1 MEFYLDDGINC
12 EGVRPTVVSIT
23 PRKYFKPLNPRI
35 EEDILWN
42 LYNLVEI
49 KQHYDDFNLYDLQIG
64 GQTFFVMDVSTGE
77 VKKEH
82 SLTSFE
88 VRRLAQA
95 KYRGGIIGEGKYERP
110 AIFPRDENKNFKIKT
125 DLHAH
130 LSAILSGKDL
140 IEIGKEYNI
149 FYPMKLAQSIGLNI
163 NNLIPDENGNLKL
176 NDILKCEPENG
187 ETADAKP
194 SNEDILTDSLEICPY
209 TNETFNRMEEIYTA
223 RSPFSKNKDILE
235 PILWKIAEK
244 YVECGVEYAELSSTE
259 VIKDVEFLSK
269 MHEILPKI
277 EEFWSR
283 KGKTISIR
291 FLAAIARDSI
301 EQKKD
306 DEIDILEEI
315 AKSPY
320 VVGCDFLGHE
330 SNPTSDIA
338 PQIKEITRWSIE
350 NDPDFTIR
358 VHAGETDI
366 FNNVEDTLKL
376 IKETY
381 EEVKQQKPDAILPP
395 VRIGHAVYKVK
406 TEEVDKLAQELNV
419 VFECNAT
426 SNYGLNNI
434 SDYNSPLKKN
444 IDKGI
449 PTVIGTD
456 GFGLY
461 GTSPINEVVIAKGR
475 GIKDFSLVSRTEQ
488 SIIDRSMSRFKEK
501 KEAFDNALAEQME
514 KHHSGNISSVFH
526 VKYRNGEPQ
535 YIGTKKEAIDNDN
548 RDYKKDISE
557 FLELVFRLGGANIL
571 RTPEQRAE
579 FEKKIEGKTPIMIVN
594 NALRTNSE
602 NLPEESPQIR
612 EIVKHL
618 IVNADPNK
626 SFFVI
631 GGIKCGAERFL
642 MHCLREVKDLK
653 KFDVLSFVTEQAITT
668 EKAKIE
674 PKVITDVIMVENRS
688 PNILSSN
695 FLLPKEMGDFMKEHK
710 GIMLALGGS
719 AVVAD
724 IVQYAFNVGNIDT
737 YLSSEIKG
745 TARNKTRQYDDFTR
759 NIKNKNGGTIYSFAS
774 VDELKDLIKKN
785 NPEIF
790 IPDSRKFKYR
800 VSRKSEME
808 H

>member
-1 MEFYLDDGINC
+1 MKFYLDDAKNIEIDINC
-12 EGVRPTVVSIT
+12 EGIRPTVTSIT
-23 PRKYFKPLNPRI
+23 PRDYFKPLNPRI
-35 EEDILWN
+35 KENILWN
-42 LYNLVEI
+42 LYNIVEI
-49 KQHYDDFNLYDLQIG
+49 KQHYDDFNLYDVQVG
-64 GQTFFVMDVSTGE
+64 GQKFFEINPATGE

-95 KYRGGIIGEGKYERP
+95 KYRDGIIMLGNEKYQRP
-110 AIFPRDENKNFKIKT
+110 AVFPRDESKDFKIKT

-140 IEIGKEYNI
+140 IEIGQEYNI
-149 FYPMKLAQSIGLNI
+149 SYPVKLAKDIGLDI
-163 NNLIPDENGNLKL
+163 DGLIPDEQGKLKL
-176 NDILKCEPENG
+176 DDILEHNPKNKL
-187 ETADAKP
+187 T
-194 SNEDILTDSLEICPY
+194 LTDSLEICPY

-244 YVECGVEYAELSSTE
+244 YVENGVEYAELSSTE

-277 EEFWSR
+277 EEFWHK
-283 KGKTISIR
+283 KGKNINIR

-338 PQIKEITRWSIE
+338 PQIKEITRWAIE

-366 FNNVEDTLKL
+366 FNNVADTLKL
-376 IKETY
+376 IKATY
-381 EEVKQQKPDAILPP
+381 EEEKDKNPEAVLPP

-406 TEEVDKLAQELNV
+406 TDEVDNLAKELNV

-444 IDKGI
+444 LDKGI

-475 GIKDFSLVSRTEQ
+475 GIKDFSLVNETENAIV
-488 SIIDRSMSRFKEK
+488 SRSMKRFNEK
-501 KEAFDNALAEQME
+501 KEMFDKALNEQME
-514 KHHSGNISSVFH
+514 QHHNGNVSSLFH

-535 YIGTKKEAIDNDN
+535 YIGTRKELIDNEN
-548 RDYKKDISE
+548 KDYKNNIYE
-557 FLELVFRLGGANIL
+557 FLEFVFTLGGASVL
-571 RTPEQRAE
+571 HTPEQRE
-579 FEKKIEGKTPIMIVN
+579 KFEKKIEGKKPIMIVN
-594 NALRTNSE
+594 NSLRASVDSM
-602 NLPEESPQIR
+602 PAESPEVC
-612 EIVKHL
+612 EIVRHL
-618 IVNADPNK
+618 IVNADPDK

-631 GGIKCGAERFL
+631 GGVKCGAEKFL
-642 MHCLREVKDLK
+642 MHCLREVRELK
-653 KFDVLSFVTEQAITT
+653 KFDVLSFVTEQAIVTQDT
-668 EKAKIE
+668 KIE
-674 PKVITDVIMVENRS
+674 PGVITDAIMIENKS

-695 FLLPKEMGDFMKEHK
+695 FLLPKEMGDFMKDHN
-710 GIMLALGGS
+710 GIMMAFGGS

-759 NIKNKNGGTIYSFAS
+759 NIKSKNGGSIYSFAT
-774 VDELKDLIKKN
+774 VDEFKKMLKEN

-790 IPDSRKFKYR
+790 SAKKRFKYR
-800 VSRKSEME
+800 VNER
-808 H
+808 

>member
-1 MEFYLDDGINC
+1 MKFYLDDAKNIEIDINC
-12 EGVRPTVVSIT
+12 EGIRPTVTSIT
-23 PRKYFKPLNPRI
+23 PRDYFKPLNPRI
-35 EEDILWN
+35 KEDILWN
-42 LYNLVEI
+42 LYNIVEI
-49 KQHYDDFNLYDLQIG
+49 KQHYDDFNLYDVQVG
-64 GQTFFVMDVSTGE
+64 GQKFFEINPSTGE

-95 KYRGGIIGEGKYERP
+95 KYRNGIIMLGNEKYERP
-110 AIFPRDENKNFKIKT
+110 AVFPRDENTDFKIKT

-140 IEIGKEYNI
+140 IEIGQEYNI
-149 FYPMKLAQSIGLNI
+149 SYPVKLAEDIGLDI
-163 NNLIPDENGNLKL
+163 AGLIPDEQGRLKL
-176 NDILKCEPENG
+176 DDILEHNPKNKL
-187 ETADAKP
+187 T
-194 SNEDILTDSLEICPY
+194 LTDSLEICPY

-244 YVECGVEYAELSSTE
+244 YVENGVEYAELSSTE

-277 EEFWSR
+277 EEFWHK
-283 KGKTISIR
+283 KGKTINIR

-338 PQIKEITRWSIE
+338 PQIKEITRWAIE

-366 FNNVEDTLKL
+366 FNNVADTLKL
-376 IKETY
+376 IKATY
-381 EEVKQQKPDAILPP
+381 EEEKEKKPSAVLPP

-406 TEEVDKLAQELNV
+406 TDEVDRLAKELNV

-444 IDKGI
+444 LDKGI

-475 GIKDFSLVSRTEQ
+475 GIKDFSLVNKTEDA
-488 SIIDRSMSRFKEK
+488 IISRSMKRFNEK
-501 KEAFDNALAEQME
+501 KELFDKALNDQME
-514 KHHSGNISSVFH
+514 QHHNGNVSSLFH

-535 YIGTKKEAIDNDN
+535 YIGTKKELIDNEN
-548 RDYKKDISE
+548 KDYKNDIYE
-557 FLELVFRLGGANIL
+557 FLEFVFTLGGASVL
-571 RTPEQRAE
+571 HTPEQRE
-579 FEKKIEGKTPIMIVN
+579 KFEKKIEGKKPIMIVN
-594 NALRTNSE
+594 NSLRASVDSM
-602 NLPEESPQIR
+602 PSESPEVC
-612 EIVKHL
+612 EIVRHL
-618 IVNADPNK
+618 IVNADPDK

-631 GGIKCGAERFL
+631 GGVKCGAEKFL
-642 MHCLREVKDLK
+642 MHCLREVKDLR
-653 KFDVLSFVTEQAITT
+653 KFDVLSFVTEQAIVTQDT
-668 EKAKIE
+668 KIE
-674 PKVITDVIMVENRS
+674 PGVITDAIMVENKS

-695 FLLPKEMGDFMKEHK
+695 FLLPKEMGDFMKEHN
-710 GIMLALGGS
+710 GIMMAFGGS

-759 NIKNKNGGTIYSFAS
+759 NIKSKNGGSIYSFAT
-774 VDELKDLIKKN
+774 VDEFKKLLKEN

-790 IPDSRKFKYR
+790 PAKKRFKYR
-800 VSRKSEME
+800 VNER
-808 H
+808 

>member
-1 MEFYLDDGINC
+1 MKFYLDDAKNIELDINC
-12 EGVRPTVVSIT
+12 EGIRPTVSSIT
-23 PRKYFKPLNPRI
+23 PRAYFKPLNPRI
-35 EEDILWN
+35 KENILWN
-42 LYNLVEI
+42 LYNIVEI
-49 KQHYDDFNLYDLQIG
+49 KQHYDDFNLYDVQVG
-64 GQTFFVMDVSTGE
+64 GQKFFEINPSTGE

-95 KYRGGIIGEGKYERP
+95 KYREGIIMLGNEKYQRP
-110 AIFPRDENKNFKIKT
+110 AIFPRDESKDFRIKT

-140 IEIGKEYNI
+140 IEIGQEYNI
-149 FYPMKLAQSIGLNI
+149 SYPVKLAKDIGLDI
-163 NNLIPDENGNLKL
+163 DGLIPDEQGKLKL
-176 NDILKCEPENG
+176 DDILEHNPKNKL
-187 ETADAKP
+187 T
-194 SNEDILTDSLEICPY
+194 LTDSLEICPY

-244 YVECGVEYAELSSTE
+244 YVENGVEYAELSSTE

-277 EEFWSR
+277 EEFWHK
-283 KGKTISIR
+283 KGKNINIR

-338 PQIKEITRWSIE
+338 PQIKEITRWAIE

-366 FNNVEDTLKL
+366 FNNVADTLKL
-376 IKETY
+376 IKATY
-381 EEVKQQKPDAILPP
+381 EEEKGKNPETVLPP

-406 TEEVDKLAQELNV
+406 TDEVDNLAKELNV

-444 IDKGI
+444 LDKGI

-475 GIKDFSLVSRTEQ
+475 GIKDFSLVNETENAIV
-488 SIIDRSMSRFKEK
+488 SRSMKRFNEK
-501 KEAFDNALAEQME
+501 KEMFDKALNEQME
-514 KHHSGNISSVFH
+514 QHHNGNVSSLFH

-535 YIGTKKEAIDNDN
+535 YIGTRKELIDNEN
-548 RDYKKDISE
+548 KDYKNNIYE
-557 FLELVFRLGGANIL
+557 FLEFVFTLGGASVL
-571 RTPEQRAE
+571 HTPEQRE
-579 FEKKIEGKTPIMIVN
+579 KFEKKIEGKKPIMIVN
-594 NALRTNSE
+594 NSLRASIDSM
-602 NLPEESPQIR
+602 PAESPEVC
-612 EIVKHL
+612 EIVRHL
-618 IVNADPNK
+618 IVNADPDK

-631 GGIKCGAERFL
+631 GGVKCGAEKFL
-642 MHCLREVKDLK
+642 MHCLREVRELK
-653 KFDVLSFVTEQAITT
+653 KFDVLSFVTEQAIVTQDT
-668 EKAKIE
+668 KIE
-674 PKVITDVIMVENRS
+674 PGVITDAIMIENKS

-695 FLLPKEMGDFMKEHK
+695 FLLPKEMGDFMKDHN
-710 GIMLALGGS
+710 GIMMAFGGS

-759 NIKNKNGGTIYSFAS
+759 NIKSKNGGSIYSFAT
-774 VDELKDLIKKN
+774 VDEFKKMLKEN

-790 IPDSRKFKYR
+790 SAKKRFKYR
-800 VSRKSEME
+800 VNER
-808 H
+808 

>member
-1 MEFYLDDGINC
+1 MKFYLDDAKNIEIDINC
-12 EGVRPTVVSIT
+12 EGIRPTVTSIT
-23 PRKYFKPLNPRI
+23 PRDYFKPLNPRI
-35 EEDILWN
+35 KEDILWN
-42 LYNLVEI
+42 LYNIVEI
-49 KQHYDDFNLYDLQIG
+49 KQHYDDFNLYDVQVG
-64 GQTFFVMDVSTGE
+64 GQKFFEINPSTGE

-95 KYRGGIIGEGKYERP
+95 KYRNGIIMLGNEKYERP
-110 AIFPRDENKNFKIKT
+110 AVFPRDENTDFKIKT

-140 IEIGKEYNI
+140 IEIGQEYNI
-149 FYPMKLAQSIGLNI
+149 SYPVKLAEDIGLDI
-163 NNLIPDENGNLKL
+163 AGLIPDEQGRLKL
-176 NDILKCEPENG
+176 DDILEHNPKNKL
-187 ETADAKP
+187 T
-194 SNEDILTDSLEICPY
+194 LTDSLEICPY

-244 YVECGVEYAELSSTE
+244 YVENGVEYAELSSTE

-277 EEFWSR
+277 EEFWHK
-283 KGKTISIR
+283 KGKTINIR

-338 PQIKEITRWSIE
+338 PQIKEITRWAIE

-366 FNNVEDTLKL
+366 FNNVADTLKL
-376 IKETY
+376 IKATY
-381 EEVKQQKPDAILPP
+381 EEEKEKNPSAVLPP

-406 TEEVDKLAQELNV
+406 TDEVDRLAKELNV

-444 IDKGI
+444 LDKGI

-475 GIKDFSLVSRTEQ
+475 GIKDFSLVNKTEDA
-488 SIIDRSMSRFKEK
+488 IISRSMKRFNEK
-501 KEAFDNALAEQME
+501 KELFDKALNDQME
-514 KHHSGNISSVFH
+514 QHHNGNVSSLFH

-535 YIGTKKEAIDNDN
+535 YIGTKKELIDNEN
-548 RDYKKDISE
+548 KDYKNDIYE
-557 FLELVFRLGGANIL
+557 FLEFVFTLGGASVL
-571 RTPEQRAE
+571 HTPEQRE
-579 FEKKIEGKTPIMIVN
+579 KFEKKIEGKKPIMIVN
-594 NALRTNSE
+594 NSLRASVDSM
-602 NLPEESPQIR
+602 PSESPEVC
-612 EIVKHL
+612 EIVRHL
-618 IVNADPNK
+618 IVNADPDK

-631 GGIKCGAERFL
+631 GGVKCGAEKFL
-642 MHCLREVKDLK
+642 MHCLREVKDLR
-653 KFDVLSFVTEQAITT
+653 KFDVLSFVTEQAIVTQDT
-668 EKAKIE
+668 KIE
-674 PKVITDVIMVENRS
+674 PGVITDAIMVENKS

-695 FLLPKEMGDFMKEHK
+695 FLLPKEMGDFMKEHN
-710 GIMLALGGS
+710 GIMMAFGGS

-759 NIKNKNGGTIYSFAS
+759 NIKSKNGGSIYSFAT
-774 VDELKDLIKKN
+774 VDEFKKLLKEN

-790 IPDSRKFKYR
+790 PAKKRFKYR
-800 VSRKSEME
+800 VNER
-808 H
+808 

>member
-1 MEFYLDDGINC
+1 MKFYLDDAKNIEIDINC
-12 EGVRPTVVSIT
+12 EGIRPTVTSIT
-23 PRKYFKPLNPRI
+23 PRDYFKPLNPRI
-35 EEDILWN
+35 KEDMLFN
-42 LYNLVEI
+42 LYNIVEI
-49 KQHYDDFNLYDLQIG
+49 KQHYDDFNLYDVQVG
-64 GQTFFVMDVSTGE
+64 GQKFFEINPLTGE

-95 KYRGGIIGEGKYERP
+95 KYIDGIIMKGNKKFERP
-110 AIFPRDENKNFKIKT
+110 AIFPRNESKDFKIKT

-140 IEIGKEYNI
+140 IEIGQEYNI
-149 FYPMKLAQSIGLNI
+149 SYPVKLAKDIGLNI
-163 NNLIPDENGNLKL
+163 EGLIPDEQGKLKL
-176 NDILKCEPENG
+176 KDILEHDEKNG
-187 ETADAKP
+187 LT
-194 SNEDILTDSLEICPY
+194 LTDSLEICPY

-244 YVECGVEYAELSSTE
+244 YVENGVEYAELSSTE

-277 EEFWSR
+277 EEFWDK
-283 KGKTISIR
+283 KGKTINIR
-291 FLAAIARDSI
+291 FLAAIARDAI

-338 PQIKEITRWSIE
+338 PQIKEITRWAIE
-350 NDPDFTIR
+350 KDPDFTIR

-366 FNNVEDTLKL
+366 FNNVADTLNL

-381 EEVKQQKPDAILPP
+381 EEEKIKNPFAILPP

-406 TEEVDKLAQELNV
+406 TDEVDKLAKDLNV

-444 IDKGI
+444 LDKGI

-475 GIKDFSLVSRTEQ
+475 GIKDFSLVNKTEDA
-488 SIIDRSMSRFKEK
+488 IISRSMKRFNEK
-501 KEAFDNALAEQME
+501 KELFDKALNEQME
-514 KHHSGNISSVFH
+514 QHHNGNVSSLFH

-535 YIGTKKEAIDNDN
+535 YIGTKKELIDNEN
-548 RDYKKDISE
+548 KDYKNDIYE
-557 FLELVFRLGGANIL
+557 FLEFVFTLGGASIL
-571 RTPEQRAE
+571 RDPEQRE
-579 FEKKIEGKTPIMIVN
+579 KFEKKIEGKKPIMIVN
-594 NALRTNSE
+594 NSLRTSVDSM
-602 NLPEESPQIR
+602 PTESPEIC

-618 IVNADPNK
+618 ILNADPNK

-631 GGIKCGAERFL
+631 GGVKCGAEKFL

-653 KFDVLSFVTEQAITT
+653 KFDVLNFVTEQAIVTKDT
-668 EKAKIE
+668 KIE
-674 PKVITDVIMVENRS
+674 PGVITDAIMVENKS

-695 FLLPKEMGDFMKEHK
+695 FLLPKEMGDFMKEHN
-710 GIMLALGGS
+710 GIMMAFGGS

-759 NIKNKNGGTIYSFAS
+759 NIKSENGGSIYSFAT
-774 VDELKDLIKKN
+774 VEEFKELLEKN

-790 IPDSRKFKYR
+790 LDKTKKREIGIER
-800 VSRKSEME
+800 
-808 H
+808 

>member
-1 MEFYLDDGINC
+1 MKFYLDDAKNIEIDINC

-23 PRKYFKPLNPRI
+23 PREYFKPLNLRI
-35 EEDILWN
+35 KEDMLFN
-42 LYNLVEI
+42 LYNIVEI
-49 KQHYDDFNLYDLQIG
+49 KQHYDDFNLYDVQVG
-64 GQTFFVMDVSTGE
+64 GQKFFEINPSTGE

-95 KYRGGIIGEGKYERP
+95 KYIDGIIMKGNKKFERP
-110 AIFPRDENKNFKIKT
+110 AIFPRNESKDFKIKT

-140 IEIGKEYNI
+140 IEIGQEYNI
-149 FYPMKLAQSIGLNI
+149 SYPVELAKDIGLNI
-163 NNLIPDENGNLKL
+163 KGLIPDNQGKLKL
-176 NDILKCEPENG
+176 KDILEHDEKNRL
-187 ETADAKP
+187 T
-194 SNEDILTDSLEICPY
+194 LTDSLEICPY

-244 YVECGVEYAELSSTE
+244 YVENGVEYAELSSTE

-277 EEFWSR
+277 EEFWNK
-283 KGKTISIR
+283 KGKTINIR
-291 FLAAIARDSI
+291 FLAAIARDAI

-338 PQIKEITRWSIE
+338 PQIKEITRWAIE

-366 FNNVEDTLKL
+366 FNNVADTLNL
-376 IKETY
+376 IKVTY
-381 EEVKQQKPDAILPP
+381 EEEKTKNPTAILPP

-406 TEEVDKLAQELNV
+406 TDEVDNLAKELNV

-444 IDKGI
+444 LDKGI

-461 GTSPINEVVIAKGR
+461 GTTPINEVVIAKGR
-475 GIKDFSLVSRTEQ
+475 GIKDFSLVNKTEDAIV
-488 SIIDRSMSRFKEK
+488 SRSMKRFKEK
-501 KEAFDNALAEQME
+501 KELFDRALEEQME
-514 KHHSGNISSVFH
+514 QHHNGNISSLFH

-535 YIGTKKEAIDNDN
+535 YIGTRKELIDNEN
-548 RDYKKDISE
+548 KNYKNDIYE
-557 FLELVFRLGGANIL
+557 FLEFVFTLGGASVL
-571 RTPEQRAE
+571 RTPEQRE
-579 FEKKIEGKTPIMIVN
+579 KFEKKIEGKKPIMIVN
-594 NALRTNSE
+594 NSLRTSVDSM
-602 NLPEESPQIR
+602 PSESPEIC

-618 IVNADPNK
+618 ILNADPNK

-631 GGIKCGAERFL
+631 GGVKCGAEKFL

-653 KFDVLSFVTEQAITT
+653 KFDVLSFVTEQAIVTQDT
-668 EKAKIE
+668 KIE
-674 PKVITDVIMVENRS
+674 PGVITDAIMVENKS

-695 FLLPKEMGDFMKEHK
+695 FLLPKEMGDFMNEHN
-710 GIMLALGGS
+710 GIMMAFGGS

-745 TARNKTRQYDDFTR
+745 TARNKTRQFDDFTR
-759 NIKNKNGGTIYSFAS
+759 NLKNETGGSIYSFAT
-774 VDELKDLIKKN
+774 VKEFKELLENN

-790 IPDSRKFKYR
+790 LDKTKKRECGIER
-800 VSRKSEME
+800 
-808 H
+808 

>member
-1 MEFYLDDGINC
+1 MKFYLDDGKNI
-12 EGVRPTVVSIT
+12 EIDISFDGVRPAVVSIT

-42 LYNLVEI
+42 LYNIVEV
-49 KQHYDDFNLYDLQIG
+49 KQHYDDINLFDLQIG
-64 GQTFFVMDVSTGE
+64 GQKFFEMNFETRE

-95 KYRGGIIGEGKYERP
+95 KYRDGIIGEGKYERP
-110 AIFPRDENKNFKIKT
+110 AIFPRDESKEFKIKT

-140 IEIGKEYNI
+140 IQIGEECNI
-149 FYPMKLAQSIGLNI
+149 SYPLKLAQSIGLDI
-163 NNLIPDENGNLKL
+163 EGLIPDEKGNLKL
-176 NDILKCEPENG
+176 DDILERDPN
-187 ETADAKP
+187 
-194 SNEDILTDSLEICPY
+194 NRLILGDSLEICPY

-269 MHEILPKI
+269 MHDILPKI
-277 EEFWSR
+277 EEFWSK
-283 KGKTISIR
+283 KGKTINIR

-338 PQIKEITRWSIE
+338 PQIKEITRWAIE

-376 IKETY
+376 IKATY
-381 EEVKQQKPDAILPP
+381 EEAKQKNPNAVLPP

-406 TEEVDKLAQELNV
+406 TEEVDRLAQELNV

-444 IDKGI
+444 LDKGI

-475 GIKDFSLVSRTEQ
+475 GIKDFSLVSNTEQ
-488 SIIDRSMSRFKEK
+488 AIINRSMNRFKEK
-501 KEAFDNALAEQME
+501 KETFDKALSNQME
-514 KHHSGNISSVFH
+514 QQHNGNISSLFR

-535 YIGTKKEAIDNDN
+535 YIGTRKERIDNEN
-548 RDYKKDISE
+548 KKYKQDISE
-557 FLELVFRLGGANIL
+557 FLELVFKLGGATIL

-579 FEKKIEGKTPIMIVN
+579 FEKKIMGKKPIMIVN
-594 NALRTNSE
+594 NALRTKSE
-602 NLPEESPQIR
+602 NLPEESPEIR

-618 IVNADPNK
+618 IVNADPKK

-631 GGIKCGAERFL
+631 GGIKCGAENFL

-674 PKVITDVIMVENRS
+674 PKVITDVIMIENRS
-688 PNILSSN
+688 ANILSSN

-710 GIMLALGGS
+710 GLMLALGGS

-724 IVQYAFNVGNIDT
+724 IVQYAFNVGDIDT

-759 NIKNKNGGTIYSFAS
+759 NIKSKNGSTIYSFAT
-774 VDELKDLIKKN
+774 VDEFKDLLKEN

-790 IPDSRKFKYR
+790 IPDKRKFKYR
-800 VSRKSEME
+800 VTKKSEIE
-808 H
+808 R

>member
-1 MEFYLDDGINC
+1 MKFYLDDAKNIEIDINC
-12 EGVRPTVVSIT
+12 EGIRPTVTSIT
-23 PRKYFKPLNPRI
+23 PRDYFKPLNPRI
-35 EEDILWN
+35 KEDILWN
-42 LYNLVEI
+42 LYNIVEI
-49 KQHYDDFNLYDLQIG
+49 KQHYDDFNLYDVQVG
-64 GQTFFVMDVSTGE
+64 GQKFFEINPSTGE

-95 KYRGGIIGEGKYERP
+95 KYRDGIIMLGNEKYERP
-110 AIFPRDENKNFKIKT
+110 AVFPRDENTDFKIKT

-140 IEIGKEYNI
+140 IEIGQEYNI
-149 FYPMKLAQSIGLNI
+149 SYPVKLAEDIGLDI
-163 NNLIPDENGNLKL
+163 AGLIPDEQGRLKL
-176 NDILKCEPENG
+176 DDILEHNPKNKL
-187 ETADAKP
+187 T
-194 SNEDILTDSLEICPY
+194 LTDSLEICPY

-244 YVECGVEYAELSSTE
+244 YVENGVEYAELSSTE

-277 EEFWSR
+277 EEFWHK
-283 KGKTISIR
+283 KGKTINIR

-338 PQIKEITRWSIE
+338 PQIKEITRWAIE

-366 FNNVEDTLKL
+366 FNNVADTLKL
-376 IKETY
+376 IKATY
-381 EEVKQQKPDAILPP
+381 EEEKEKNPSAVLPP

-406 TEEVDKLAQELNV
+406 TDEVDRLAKELNV

-444 IDKGI
+444 LDKGI

-475 GIKDFSLVSRTEQ
+475 GIKDFSLVNKTEDT
-488 SIIDRSMSRFKEK
+488 IISRSMKRFNEK
-501 KEAFDNALAEQME
+501 KELFDKALNDQME
-514 KHHSGNISSVFH
+514 QHHNGNVSSLFH

-535 YIGTKKEAIDNDN
+535 YIGTKKELIDNEN
-548 RDYKKDISE
+548 KDYKNDIYE
-557 FLELVFRLGGANIL
+557 FLEFVFTLGGASVL
-571 RTPEQRAE
+571 RTPEQRE
-579 FEKKIEGKTPIMIVN
+579 KFEKKIEGKKPIMIVN
-594 NALRTNSE
+594 NSLRAGMDSM
-602 NLPEESPQIR
+602 PSESPEIC
-612 EIVKHL
+612 EIVRHL
-618 IVNADPNK
+618 IVNADPDK

-631 GGIKCGAERFL
+631 GGVKCGAEKLL
-642 MHCLREVKDLK
+642 MHCLKEVKELK
-653 KFDVLSFVTEQAITT
+653 KFEVLNFVTEQAIVTQDT
-668 EKAKIE
+668 KIE
-674 PKVITDVIMVENRS
+674 PGVITDAIMVENKS

-695 FLLPKEMGDFMKEHK
+695 FLLPKEMGDFMKEHN
-710 GIMLALGGS
+710 GIMMAFGGS

-759 NIKNKNGGTIYSFAS
+759 NIKSKNGGSIYSFAT
-774 VDELKDLIKKN
+774 VDEFKKLLKEN

-790 IPDSRKFKYR
+790 PAKKRFKYR
-800 VSRKSEME
+800 VNER
-808 H
+808 